1 MAATQVPAGGLETL
15 SAERLRTLVQVSQ
28 QFNGT
33 LDVGA
38 LLPRILDLTLR
49 VVDAEDGSL
58 WLLEGE
64 RLRCTLARGVLAN
77 VLEGAELAVGEG
89 IVGAVAKSREPI
101 LVTDAADEPRLVE
114 LAGVRDVAIHSVI
127 TVPLLSQD
135 GCLGVLQ
142 LVNEAGG
149 DDVFDEQDVAFVLAL
164 ADDAAAALR
173 NARLLEAERRARD
186 LRSLLEVSHE
196 ITSSFQLERVLVS
209 VVNLAG
215 RAVPFDRAAIALW
228 DDGLLRVRAISGE
241 ETIDEKAVAVRDLA
255 AFLLWGAEKREA
267 LYLPDL
273 ADGADADAQQARRS
287 FGSFLDGQGVKALLL
302 LPIRDGEGDMGVL
315 YFESRRPHFLER
327 WNREAAQL
335 LTDQAA
341 LAIRNAQLYANVPF
355 ISFLEPIAERKRR
368 LQQLPAA
375 AWLRYGGL
383 ALAVVLALVFLR
395 IPMRI
400 KAEDAVVRSAVQ
412 RAARAG
418 AGGVLE
424 EVWVRDGE
432 QVTAGQPIARLRNT
446 ELASRITETE
456 AELQLAER
464 SVMNAEAR
472 GDLAAA
478 SAARVQRA
486 QLTEAVSLLRLE
498 GALTQVL
505 APEDGVVLTPRL
517 DERVGSWHEAG
528 EVIAWVG
535 RVDQAEIELRVPQ
548 RDVGVIAVGDRVRL
562 RVSAHPAR
570 RFQGTV
576 SAIAP
581 LALPGAEGPVFTVRA
596 RVDNAEGMLRPGME
610 ARARVLTQPQPLG
623 ELIFRRPWRWLRM
636 HIWI

>member
-1 MAATQVPAGGLETL
+1 MAATQVPAGGLDAL

-33 LDVGA
+33 LDVSA
-38 LLPRILDLTLR
+38 LLPRILDLTLQ
-49 VVDAEDGSL
+49 VVDAETGSL

-64 RLRCTLARGVLAN
+64 RVRCTLARGALAGA
-77 VLEGAELAVGEG
+77 LTGAELALDEG
-89 IVGAVAKSREPI
+89 IVGLVARTREAV
-101 LVTDAADEPRLVE
+101 LVTDAREETRLAE
-114 LAGVRDVAIHSVI
+114 LAGTTLDIRSVI
-127 TVPLLSQD
+127 TVPLLAQ
-135 GCLGVLQ
+135 GECLGVLQ
-142 LVNEAGG
+142 LINEAGG
-149 DDVFDEQDVAFVLAL
+149 DDEFDEADVAFVLAL

-196 ITSSFQLERVLVS
+196 ITSSFQLERVLIS

-228 DDGLLRVRAISGE
+228 DDGVLRVRAISGE
-241 ETIDEKAVAVRDLA
+241 ESVDEKAVAVRDLA
-255 AFLLWGAEKREA
+255 SFLLWGAEKREA

-273 ADGADADAQQARRS
+273 SDATEPAAQQARRS
-287 FGSFLDGQGVKALLL
+287 YAHFLDGQGVQALLL

-315 YFESRRPHFLER
+315 YFESRRTHFLER

-355 ISFLEPIAERKRR
+355 ISWLEPIAEKRR
-368 LQQLPAA
+368 ALAALPASS
-375 AWLRYGGL
+375 WLRYGGL
-383 ALAVVLALVFLR
+383 ALAIVLALVFIKL
-395 IPMRI
+395 PMRVA
-400 KAEDAVVRSAVQ
+400 AEDAVVRSAVQ

-432 QVTAGQPIARLRNT
+432 QVAAGQPIARLRNT
-446 ELASRITETE
+446 ELASRINEAE
-456 AELQLAER
+456 AELRLAER
-464 SVMNAEAR
+464 ALMSAEAR

-478 SAARVQRA
+478 TNARVLRA
-486 QLTEAVSLLRLE
+486 QLEESVSLLRLE

-505 APEDGVVLTPRL
+505 APEAGVVLTPRL
-517 DERVGSWHEAG
+517 DERVGSWHDAG
-528 EVIAWVG
+528 EAVAWIG
-535 RVDQAEIELRVPQ
+535 RVDEAELELKVQQ
-548 RDVGVIAVGDRVRL
+548 RDVGVIAVNDRVRL
-562 RVSAHPAR
+562 RVSAHPGR
-570 RFQGTV
+570 RLQGNVT
-576 SAIAP
+576 AIAP
-581 LALPGAEGPVFTVRA
+581 LAQPGTEGPLFTVRA
-596 RVDNAEGMLRPGME
+596 RVDNAGGLLRPGME

-623 ELIFRRPWRWLRM
+623 ELIFRRPWRWIRM
-636 HIWI
+636 HLWL